1 MMIHQNYLD
10 YLRTECAAEAAAFF
24 LLEHTGFRF
33 TAEKFKKAVMWYAKP
48 VCPLDEAKIEKR
60 LRETRAWLP
69 AQGGSGRFS
78 AWRLVLLHMASCG
91 IIPEGIFL
99 ERKEILE
106 RLDDGRSIADIV
118 RRHLEISKAEPYAD
132 VVRVVGGPDAMREI
146 ARFALSIRQGHS
158 DSVSGAMEKKYHDA
172 PWYETP
178 WHKG

>member
-1 MMIHQNYLD
+1 MIHQNYLD

-24 LLEHTGFRF
+24 LFEHTGLRF
-33 TAEKFKKAVMWYAKP
+33 TVDELKKAVMWYAKP

-69 AQGGSGRFS
+69 AQSGSGRNP
-78 AWRLVLLHMASCG
+78 AWKLVLLHMASGG

-106 RLDDGRSIADIV
+106 RLDDGKSIADIV

-158 DSVSGAMEKKYHDA
+158 DSVTNAMEKKYHDA